1 MSNYQQ
7 YNKVYF
13 KEDSLTKL
21 KEGLKLAHDAVACTL
36 GPRGRNVTI
45 HHYNHNQY
53 EQKYA
58 IQNTKDGVTVIKA
71 LHTTSPELNVGID
84 LLKQACDKTVKEVGD
99 APQPLYSKVLTPN
112 GWVTMGSLKVGDEI
126 CGTNGT
132 FQKVLG
138 VFPQGEKEIY
148 ELIFS
153 NGQRV
158 ECSEDHL
165 WSIVHD
171 RKKKVYTTKEIIDKK
186 IKRKKSNGNVDHLNY
201 IPTTVVNF
209 KETEELPIDPLL
221 VGLLIGDGS
230 LCESGSIELSL
241 AIGQEKILEEVVLPE
256 GITYNVKIDNVKHYA
271 RVKFK
276 KILYR
281 DTNMHKYI
289 DKIGLLNKKS
299 ADKFIPKEYLYSDI
313 KNRERLLK
321 GLTLSDGHIN
331 KKGLLEYSTISEQL
345 ALDVVELMRGLGK
358 QINFLKRNK
367 VGGFS
372 TKPGSIYRISE
383 LQGYKNGIK
392 LIDIVK
398 TGRFTEMQCI
408 KVSNDD
414 SLYITNDYVVTH
426 NTTSTVVLAYNLFN
440 DVYNVLQTNQNVN
453 IYKLKE
459 GIEKCLAE
467 VISMLNEYRMQV
479 LDKLELRKIAMV
491 ASNND
496 DQVSKL
502 IADILWKYGQ
512 DCNITIK
519 KSIFNEMYVEENE
532 GIIIERGYLTP
543 ALLDKNSD
551 KYKELRNC
559 LIFLT
564 DEEITQFSQIK
575 DILNYAI
582 AGEQSLLIVAKDYK
596 GDVIPSLMLNRERGN
611 LANVMLIKSP
621 DFDYRSYEKLKDI
634 SIALNCK
641 VISKYEGNSIVSLNK
656 ELNTITPNLNQSQ
669 KLKKLLGYSDKVVV
683 NIEKTIIQLSKDNE
697 ETKLNDRIIER
708 INELESEII
717 KENEMFT
724 ADKDWVIAGI
734 KKRIANLK
742 GAITTIY
749 VNGNSELEIN
759 ERIDRI
765 DDCINSVKCAL
776 EEGYVIGGGSIFV
789 YINQQLK
796 ETAFHDIEINTGY
809 HLMLKNLLSPLRT
822 IYNNIF
828 INNTEDYNF
837 DKVLYEITRQN
848 DGKYPVMGYNA
859 LTEKVENLHEE
870 GIIDSVKVIKTSLI
884 NATSLVA
891 TLITTNCLIVNNFKP
906 SDC

>member
-21 KEGLKLAHDAVACTL
+21 KEGLKLAHDAVSCTL

-58 IQNTKDGVTVIKA
+58 IQNTKDGVTVIRA

-99 APQPLYSKVLTPN
+99 S
-112 GWVTMGSLKVGDEI
+112 
-126 CGTNGT
+126 
-132 FQKVLG
+132 
-138 VFPQGEKEIY
+138 
-148 ELIFS
+148 
-153 NGQRV
+153 
-158 ECSEDHL
+158 
-165 WSIVHD
+165 
-171 RKKKVYTTKEIIDKK
+171 TT
-186 IKRKKSNGNVDHLNY
+186 
-201 IPTTVVNF
+201 TCT
-209 KETEELPIDPLL
+209 
-221 VGLLIGDGS
+221 
-230 LCESGSIELSL
+230 
-241 AIGQEKILEEVVLPE
+241 
-256 GITYNVKIDNVKHYA
+256 
-271 RVKFK
+271 
-276 KILYR
+276 
-281 DTNMHKYI
+281 
-289 DKIGLLNKKS
+289 
-299 ADKFIPKEYLYSDI
+299 
-313 KNRERLLK
+313 
-321 GLTLSDGHIN
+321 
-331 KKGLLEYSTISEQL
+331 
-345 ALDVVELMRGLGK
+345 
-358 QINFLKRNK
+358 
-367 VGGFS
+367 
-372 TKPGSIYRISE
+372 
-383 LQGYKNGIK
+383 
-392 LIDIVK
+392 
-398 TGRFTEMQCI
+398 
-408 KVSNDD
+408 
-414 SLYITNDYVVTH
+414 
-426 NTTSTVVLAYNLFN
+426 VLAYNLFE
-440 DVYNVLQTNQNVN
+440 DIYNVLQTNQNVN
-453 IYKLKE
+453 IYKIKE
-459 GIEKCLAE
+459 GIEKCLNE
-467 VISMLNEYRMQV
+467 VISMLNEYSMKV
-479 LDKLELRKIAMV
+479 IDKLELRKIAMV

-496 DQVSKL
+496 EQVSKL

-512 DCNITIK
+512 DCNVTIK
-519 KSIFNEMYVEENE
+519 KSILNEMYVEENE

-559 LIFLT
+559 LVFLT

-611 LANVMLIKSP
+611 LTNVMLIKSP
-621 DFDYRSYEKLKDI
+621 DFDYRSYERLKDI
-634 SIALNCK
+634 SIALDCK

-656 ELNTITPNLNQSQ
+656 ELNTITPNLSKDE
-669 KLKKLLGYSDKVVV
+669 KLKRLLGYSDKVVV
-683 NIEKTIIQLSKDNE
+683 NIEKTIIQLNKNDE
-697 ETKLNDRIIER
+697 KCELNDRIIER

-717 KENEMFT
+717 KESEMFT

-776 EEGYVIGGGSIFV
+776 EEGYVIGGGNIFV
-789 YINQQLK
+789 YINQQLST
-796 ETAFHDIEINTGY
+796 TAFHDIEINTGY

-828 INNTEDYNF
+828 INSTEAYNF
-837 DKVLYEITRQN
+837 DKVLFEITKQN

-859 LTEKVENLHEE
+859 LTERVENLHEE

-891 TLITTNCLIVNNFKP
+891 TLITTNCLIINNFKP
-906 SDC
+906 SDS

>member
-21 KEGLKLAHDAVACTL
+21 KEGLKLAHDAVSCTL

-58 IQNTKDGVTVIKA
+58 IQNTKDGVTVIRA

-99 APQPLYSKVLTPN
+99 
-112 GWVTMGSLKVGDEI
+112 
-126 CGTNGT
+126 GT
-132 FQKVLG
+132 
-138 VFPQGEKEIY
+138 
-148 ELIFS
+148 
-153 NGQRV
+153 
-158 ECSEDHL
+158 
-165 WSIVHD
+165 
-171 RKKKVYTTKEIIDKK
+171 
-186 IKRKKSNGNVDHLNY
+186 
-201 IPTTVVNF
+201 
-209 KETEELPIDPLL
+209 
-221 VGLLIGDGS
+221 
-230 LCESGSIELSL
+230 SG
-241 AIGQEKILEEVVLPE
+241 
-256 GITYNVKIDNVKHYA
+256 
-271 RVKFK
+271 
-276 KILYR
+276 
-281 DTNMHKYI
+281 
-289 DKIGLLNKKS
+289 
-299 ADKFIPKEYLYSDI
+299 
-313 KNRERLLK
+313 
-321 GLTLSDGHIN
+321 
-331 KKGLLEYSTISEQL
+331 
-345 ALDVVELMRGLGK
+345 
-358 QINFLKRNK
+358 
-367 VGGFS
+367 
-372 TKPGSIYRISE
+372 
-383 LQGYKNGIK
+383 
-392 LIDIVK
+392 
-398 TGRFTEMQCI
+398 
-408 KVSNDD
+408 
-414 SLYITNDYVVTH
+414 
-426 NTTSTVVLAYNLFN
+426 TVVLAYNLFE
-440 DVYNVLQTNQNVN
+440 DIYNVLQTNQNVN

-459 GIEKCLAE
+459 GIEKCLNE
-467 VISMLNEYRMQV
+467 VIGMLNEYSMRV

-496 DQVSKL
+496 EQVSKL

-512 DCNITIK
+512 DCNVTIK
-519 KSIFNEMYVEENE
+519 KSILNEMYVEENE

-559 LIFLT
+559 LVFLT

-621 DFDYRSYEKLKDI
+621 DFDYRSYERLKDI
-634 SIALNCK
+634 SIALDCK

-656 ELNTITPNLNQSQ
+656 ELNTITPNLSKDE
-669 KLKKLLGYSDKVVV
+669 KLKRLLGYSDKVVV
-683 NIEKTIIQLSKDNE
+683 NIEKTIIQLNKNDE
-697 ETKLNDRIIER
+697 KCELNDRIIER

-776 EEGYVIGGGSIFV
+776 EEGYVIGGGNIFV
-789 YINQQLK
+789 YINQQLST
-796 ETAFHDIEINTGY
+796 TAFHDIEINTGY

-828 INNTEDYNF
+828 INSTKDYNF
-837 DKVLYEITRQN
+837 DKVLFEITKQN

-859 LTEKVENLHEE
+859 LTERVENLHEE

-891 TLITTNCLIVNNFKP
+891 TLITTNCLIINNFKP
-906 SDC
+906 SDS

>member
-21 KEGLKLAHDAVACTL
+21 KEGLKLAHDAVSCTL

-58 IQNTKDGVTVIKA
+58 IQNTKDGVTVIRA

-99 APQPLYSKVLTPN
+99 
-112 GWVTMGSLKVGDEI
+112 
-126 CGTNGT
+126 GT
-132 FQKVLG
+132 
-138 VFPQGEKEIY
+138 
-148 ELIFS
+148 
-153 NGQRV
+153 
-158 ECSEDHL
+158 
-165 WSIVHD
+165 
-171 RKKKVYTTKEIIDKK
+171 
-186 IKRKKSNGNVDHLNY
+186 
-201 IPTTVVNF
+201 
-209 KETEELPIDPLL
+209 
-221 VGLLIGDGS
+221 
-230 LCESGSIELSL
+230 SG
-241 AIGQEKILEEVVLPE
+241 
-256 GITYNVKIDNVKHYA
+256 
-271 RVKFK
+271 
-276 KILYR
+276 
-281 DTNMHKYI
+281 
-289 DKIGLLNKKS
+289 
-299 ADKFIPKEYLYSDI
+299 
-313 KNRERLLK
+313 
-321 GLTLSDGHIN
+321 
-331 KKGLLEYSTISEQL
+331 
-345 ALDVVELMRGLGK
+345 
-358 QINFLKRNK
+358 
-367 VGGFS
+367 
-372 TKPGSIYRISE
+372 
-383 LQGYKNGIK
+383 
-392 LIDIVK
+392 
-398 TGRFTEMQCI
+398 
-408 KVSNDD
+408 
-414 SLYITNDYVVTH
+414 
-426 NTTSTVVLAYNLFN
+426 TVVLAYNLFE
-440 DVYNVLQTNQNVN
+440 DIYNVLQTNQNVN

-459 GIEKCLAE
+459 GIEKCLNE
-467 VISMLNEYRMQV
+467 VIGMLNEYSMRV
-479 LDKLELRKIAMV
+479 LDKLELRKIAMIS
-491 ASNND
+491 SNND

-502 IADILWKYGQ
+502 ISDIIWKYGQ
-512 DCNITIK
+512 DCNVTIK
-519 KSIFNEMYVEENE
+519 KSILNEMYVEENE

-559 LIFLT
+559 LVFLT

-621 DFDYRSYEKLKDI
+621 DFDYRSYERLKDI
-634 SIALNCK
+634 SIALDCK

-656 ELNTITPNLNQSQ
+656 ELNTITPNLSKDE
-669 KLKKLLGYSDKVVV
+669 KLKRLLGYSDKVVV
-683 NIEKTIIQLSKDNE
+683 NIEKTIIQLNKNDE
-697 ETKLNDRIIER
+697 KCELNDRIIER

-776 EEGYVIGGGSIFV
+776 EEGYVIGGGNIFV
-789 YINQQLK
+789 YINQQLST
-796 ETAFHDIEINTGY
+796 TAFHDIEINTGY

-828 INNTEDYNF
+828 INSTKDYNF
-837 DKVLYEITRQN
+837 DKVLFEITKQN

-859 LTEKVENLHEE
+859 LTERVENLHEE

-891 TLITTNCLIVNNFKP
+891 TLITTNCLIINNFKP
-906 SDC
+906 SDS

>member
-21 KEGLKLAHDAVACTL
+21 KEGLKLAHDAVSCTL

-58 IQNTKDGVTVIKA
+58 IQNTKDGVTVIRA

-99 APQPLYSKVLTPN
+99 S
-112 GWVTMGSLKVGDEI
+112 
-126 CGTNGT
+126 
-132 FQKVLG
+132 
-138 VFPQGEKEIY
+138 
-148 ELIFS
+148 
-153 NGQRV
+153 
-158 ECSEDHL
+158 
-165 WSIVHD
+165 
-171 RKKKVYTTKEIIDKK
+171 TT
-186 IKRKKSNGNVDHLNY
+186 
-201 IPTTVVNF
+201 TCT
-209 KETEELPIDPLL
+209 
-221 VGLLIGDGS
+221 
-230 LCESGSIELSL
+230 
-241 AIGQEKILEEVVLPE
+241 
-256 GITYNVKIDNVKHYA
+256 
-271 RVKFK
+271 
-276 KILYR
+276 
-281 DTNMHKYI
+281 
-289 DKIGLLNKKS
+289 
-299 ADKFIPKEYLYSDI
+299 
-313 KNRERLLK
+313 
-321 GLTLSDGHIN
+321 
-331 KKGLLEYSTISEQL
+331 
-345 ALDVVELMRGLGK
+345 
-358 QINFLKRNK
+358 
-367 VGGFS
+367 
-372 TKPGSIYRISE
+372 
-383 LQGYKNGIK
+383 
-392 LIDIVK
+392 
-398 TGRFTEMQCI
+398 
-408 KVSNDD
+408 
-414 SLYITNDYVVTH
+414 
-426 NTTSTVVLAYNLFN
+426 VLAYNLFE

-453 IYKLKE
+453 IYKIKE
-459 GIEKCLAE
+459 GIEKCLNE
-467 VISMLNEYRMQV
+467 VISMLNEYSMKV
-479 LDKLELRKIAMV
+479 IDKLELRKIAMV

-496 DQVSKL
+496 EQVSKL

-512 DCNITIK
+512 DCNVTIK
-519 KSIFNEMYVEENE
+519 KSILNEMYVEENE

-621 DFDYRSYEKLKDI
+621 DFDYRSYERLKDI
-634 SIALNCK
+634 SIALDCK

-656 ELNTITPNLNQSQ
+656 ELNTITPNLSKDE
-669 KLKKLLGYSDKVVV
+669 KLKRLLGYSDKVVV
-683 NIEKTIIQLSKDNE
+683 NIEKTIIQLNKNDE
-697 ETKLNDRIIER
+697 KCELNDRIIER

-776 EEGYVIGGGSIFV
+776 EEGYVIGGGNIFV
-789 YINQQLK
+789 YINQQLST
-796 ETAFHDIEINTGY
+796 TAFHDIEINTGY

-828 INNTEDYNF
+828 INSTKDYNF
-837 DKVLYEITRQN
+837 DKVLFEITKQN

-859 LTEKVENLHEE
+859 LTERVENLHEE

-891 TLITTNCLIVNNFKP
+891 TLITTNCLIINNFKP
-906 SDC
+906 SDS

>member
-21 KEGLKLAHDAVACTL
+21 KEGLKLAHDAVSCTL

-58 IQNTKDGVTVIKA
+58 IQNTKDGVTVIRA

-99 APQPLYSKVLTPN
+99 S
-112 GWVTMGSLKVGDEI
+112 
-126 CGTNGT
+126 
-132 FQKVLG
+132 
-138 VFPQGEKEIY
+138 
-148 ELIFS
+148 
-153 NGQRV
+153 
-158 ECSEDHL
+158 
-165 WSIVHD
+165 
-171 RKKKVYTTKEIIDKK
+171 TT
-186 IKRKKSNGNVDHLNY
+186 
-201 IPTTVVNF
+201 TCT
-209 KETEELPIDPLL
+209 
-221 VGLLIGDGS
+221 
-230 LCESGSIELSL
+230 
-241 AIGQEKILEEVVLPE
+241 
-256 GITYNVKIDNVKHYA
+256 
-271 RVKFK
+271 
-276 KILYR
+276 
-281 DTNMHKYI
+281 
-289 DKIGLLNKKS
+289 
-299 ADKFIPKEYLYSDI
+299 
-313 KNRERLLK
+313 
-321 GLTLSDGHIN
+321 
-331 KKGLLEYSTISEQL
+331 
-345 ALDVVELMRGLGK
+345 
-358 QINFLKRNK
+358 
-367 VGGFS
+367 
-372 TKPGSIYRISE
+372 
-383 LQGYKNGIK
+383 
-392 LIDIVK
+392 
-398 TGRFTEMQCI
+398 
-408 KVSNDD
+408 
-414 SLYITNDYVVTH
+414 
-426 NTTSTVVLAYNLFN
+426 VLAYNLFE
-440 DVYNVLQTNQNVN
+440 DIYNVLQTNQNVN
-453 IYKLKE
+453 IYKIKE
-459 GIEKCLAE
+459 GIEKCLNE
-467 VISMLNEYRMQV
+467 VISMLNEYSMKV
-479 LDKLELRKIAMV
+479 IDKLELRKIAMV

-496 DQVSKL
+496 EQVSKL

-512 DCNITIK
+512 DCNVTIK
-519 KSIFNEMYVEENE
+519 KSILNEMYVEENE

-621 DFDYRSYEKLKDI
+621 DFDYRSYERLKDI
-634 SIALNCK
+634 SIALDCK

-656 ELNTITPNLNQSQ
+656 ELNTITPNLSKDE
-669 KLKKLLGYSDKVVV
+669 KLKRLLGYSDKVVV
-683 NIEKTIIQLSKDNE
+683 NIEKTIIQLNKNDE
-697 ETKLNDRIIER
+697 KCELNDRIIER

-776 EEGYVIGGGSIFV
+776 EEGYVIGGGNIFV
-789 YINQQLK
+789 YINQQLST
-796 ETAFHDIEINTGY
+796 TAFHDIEINTGY

-828 INNTEDYNF
+828 INSTKDYNF
-837 DKVLYEITRQN
+837 DKVLFEITKQN

-859 LTEKVENLHEE
+859 LTERVENLHEE

-891 TLITTNCLIVNNFKP
+891 TLITTNCLIINNFKP
-906 SDC
+906 SDS

>member
-21 KEGLKLAHDAVACTL
+21 KEGLKLAHDAVSCTL

-58 IQNTKDGVTVIKA
+58 IQNTKDGVTVIRA

-99 APQPLYSKVLTPN
+99 
-112 GWVTMGSLKVGDEI
+112 
-126 CGTNGT
+126 GT
-132 FQKVLG
+132 
-138 VFPQGEKEIY
+138 
-148 ELIFS
+148 
-153 NGQRV
+153 
-158 ECSEDHL
+158 
-165 WSIVHD
+165 
-171 RKKKVYTTKEIIDKK
+171 
-186 IKRKKSNGNVDHLNY
+186 
-201 IPTTVVNF
+201 
-209 KETEELPIDPLL
+209 
-221 VGLLIGDGS
+221 
-230 LCESGSIELSL
+230 SG
-241 AIGQEKILEEVVLPE
+241 
-256 GITYNVKIDNVKHYA
+256 
-271 RVKFK
+271 
-276 KILYR
+276 
-281 DTNMHKYI
+281 
-289 DKIGLLNKKS
+289 
-299 ADKFIPKEYLYSDI
+299 
-313 KNRERLLK
+313 
-321 GLTLSDGHIN
+321 
-331 KKGLLEYSTISEQL
+331 
-345 ALDVVELMRGLGK
+345 
-358 QINFLKRNK
+358 
-367 VGGFS
+367 
-372 TKPGSIYRISE
+372 
-383 LQGYKNGIK
+383 
-392 LIDIVK
+392 
-398 TGRFTEMQCI
+398 
-408 KVSNDD
+408 
-414 SLYITNDYVVTH
+414 
-426 NTTSTVVLAYNLFN
+426 TVVLAYNLFE
-440 DVYNVLQTNQNVN
+440 DIYNVLQTNQNVN

-459 GIEKCLAE
+459 GIEKCLNE
-467 VISMLNEYRMQV
+467 VIGMLNEYSMRV

-496 DQVSKL
+496 EQVSKL

-512 DCNITIK
+512 DCNVTIK
-519 KSIFNEMYVEENE
+519 KSILNEMYVEENE

-559 LIFLT
+559 LVFLT

-621 DFDYRSYEKLKDI
+621 DFDYRSYERLKDI
-634 SIALNCK
+634 SIALDCK

-656 ELNTITPNLNQSQ
+656 ELNTITPNLSKDE
-669 KLKKLLGYSDKVVV
+669 KLKRLLGYSDKVVV
-683 NIEKTIIQLSKDNE
+683 NIEKTIIQLNKNDE
-697 ETKLNDRIIER
+697 KCELNDRIIER

-776 EEGYVIGGGSIFV
+776 EEGYVIGGGNIFV
-789 YINQQLK
+789 YINQQLST
-796 ETAFHDIEINTGY
+796 TAFHDIEINTGY

-828 INNTEDYNF
+828 INSTEAYNF
-837 DKVLYEITRQN
+837 DKVLFEITKQN

-859 LTEKVENLHEE
+859 LTERVENLHEE

-891 TLITTNCLIVNNFKP
+891 TLITTNCLIINNFKP
-906 SDC
+906 SDS

>member
-21 KEGLKLAHDAVACTL
+21 KEGLKLAHDAVSCTL

-58 IQNTKDGVTVIKA
+58 IQNTKDGVTVIRA

-99 APQPLYSKVLTPN
+99 
-112 GWVTMGSLKVGDEI
+112 
-126 CGTNGT
+126 GT
-132 FQKVLG
+132 
-138 VFPQGEKEIY
+138 
-148 ELIFS
+148 
-153 NGQRV
+153 
-158 ECSEDHL
+158 
-165 WSIVHD
+165 
-171 RKKKVYTTKEIIDKK
+171 
-186 IKRKKSNGNVDHLNY
+186 
-201 IPTTVVNF
+201 
-209 KETEELPIDPLL
+209 
-221 VGLLIGDGS
+221 
-230 LCESGSIELSL
+230 SG
-241 AIGQEKILEEVVLPE
+241 
-256 GITYNVKIDNVKHYA
+256 
-271 RVKFK
+271 
-276 KILYR
+276 
-281 DTNMHKYI
+281 
-289 DKIGLLNKKS
+289 
-299 ADKFIPKEYLYSDI
+299 
-313 KNRERLLK
+313 
-321 GLTLSDGHIN
+321 
-331 KKGLLEYSTISEQL
+331 
-345 ALDVVELMRGLGK
+345 
-358 QINFLKRNK
+358 
-367 VGGFS
+367 
-372 TKPGSIYRISE
+372 
-383 LQGYKNGIK
+383 
-392 LIDIVK
+392 
-398 TGRFTEMQCI
+398 
-408 KVSNDD
+408 
-414 SLYITNDYVVTH
+414 
-426 NTTSTVVLAYNLFN
+426 TVVLAYNLFE
-440 DVYNVLQTNQNVN
+440 DIYNVLQTNQNVN

-459 GIEKCLAE
+459 GIEKCLNE
-467 VISMLNEYRMQV
+467 VIGMLNEYSMRV
-479 LDKLELRKIAMV
+479 LDKLELRKIAMIS
-491 ASNND
+491 SNND

-502 IADILWKYGQ
+502 ISDIIWKYGQ
-512 DCNITIK
+512 DCNVTIK
-519 KSIFNEMYVEENE
+519 KSILNEMYVEENE

-559 LIFLT
+559 LVFLT

-611 LANVMLIKSP
+611 LTNVMLIKSP
-621 DFDYRSYEKLKDI
+621 DFDYRSYERLKDI
-634 SIALNCK
+634 SIALDCK

-656 ELNTITPNLNQSQ
+656 ELNTITPNLSKDE
-669 KLKKLLGYSDKVVV
+669 KLKRLLGYSDKVVV
-683 NIEKTIIQLSKDNE
+683 NIEKTIIQLNKNDE
-697 ETKLNDRIIER
+697 KCELNDRIIER

-717 KENEMFT
+717 KESEMFT

-776 EEGYVIGGGSIFV
+776 EEGYVIGGGNIFV
-789 YINQQLK
+789 YINQQLST
-796 ETAFHDIEINTGY
+796 TAFHDIEINTGY

-828 INNTEDYNF
+828 INSTKDYNF
-837 DKVLYEITRQN
+837 DKVLFEITKQN

-859 LTEKVENLHEE
+859 LTERVENLHEE

-891 TLITTNCLIVNNFKP
+891 TLITTNCLIINNFKP
-906 SDC
+906 SDS

>member
-21 KEGLKLAHDAVACTL
+21 KEGLKLAHDAVSCTL

-58 IQNTKDGVTVIKA
+58 IQNTKDGVTVIRA
-71 LHTTSPELNVGID
+71 LHNTSPELNVGID

-99 APQPLYSKVLTPN
+99 
-112 GWVTMGSLKVGDEI
+112 
-126 CGTNGT
+126 GT
-132 FQKVLG
+132 
-138 VFPQGEKEIY
+138 
-148 ELIFS
+148 
-153 NGQRV
+153 
-158 ECSEDHL
+158 
-165 WSIVHD
+165 
-171 RKKKVYTTKEIIDKK
+171 
-186 IKRKKSNGNVDHLNY
+186 
-201 IPTTVVNF
+201 
-209 KETEELPIDPLL
+209 
-221 VGLLIGDGS
+221 
-230 LCESGSIELSL
+230 SG
-241 AIGQEKILEEVVLPE
+241 
-256 GITYNVKIDNVKHYA
+256 
-271 RVKFK
+271 
-276 KILYR
+276 
-281 DTNMHKYI
+281 
-289 DKIGLLNKKS
+289 
-299 ADKFIPKEYLYSDI
+299 
-313 KNRERLLK
+313 
-321 GLTLSDGHIN
+321 
-331 KKGLLEYSTISEQL
+331 
-345 ALDVVELMRGLGK
+345 
-358 QINFLKRNK
+358 
-367 VGGFS
+367 
-372 TKPGSIYRISE
+372 
-383 LQGYKNGIK
+383 
-392 LIDIVK
+392 
-398 TGRFTEMQCI
+398 
-408 KVSNDD
+408 
-414 SLYITNDYVVTH
+414 
-426 NTTSTVVLAYNLFN
+426 TVVLAYNLFE
-440 DVYNVLQTNQNVN
+440 DIYNVLQTNQNVN

-459 GIEKCLAE
+459 GIEKCLNE
-467 VISMLNEYRMQV
+467 VIGMLNEYSMRV
-479 LDKLELRKIAMV
+479 LDKLELRKIAMIS
-491 ASNND
+491 SNND

-502 IADILWKYGQ
+502 ISDIIWKYGQ
-512 DCNITIK
+512 DCNVTIK
-519 KSIFNEMYVEENE
+519 KSILNEMYVEENE

-559 LIFLT
+559 LVFLT

-621 DFDYRSYEKLKDI
+621 DFDYRSYERLKDI
-634 SIALNCK
+634 SIALDCK

-656 ELNTITPNLNQSQ
+656 ELNTITPNLSKDE
-669 KLKKLLGYSDKVVV
+669 KLKRLLGYSDKVVV
-683 NIEKTIIQLSKDNE
+683 NIEKTIIQLNKNDE
-697 ETKLNDRIIER
+697 KCELNDRIIER

-717 KENEMFT
+717 KESEMFT

-776 EEGYVIGGGSIFV
+776 EEGYVIGGGNIFV
-789 YINQQLK
+789 YINQQLST
-796 ETAFHDIEINTGY
+796 TAFHDIEINTGY

-828 INNTEDYNF
+828 INSTEAYNF
-837 DKVLYEITRQN
+837 DKVLFEITKQN

-859 LTEKVENLHEE
+859 LTERVENLHEE

-891 TLITTNCLIVNNFKP
+891 TLITTNCLIINNFKP
-906 SDC
+906 SDS

>member
-21 KEGLKLAHDAVACTL
+21 KEGLKLAHAAVSCTL

-45 HHYNHNQY
+45 HHYNHHQY

-58 IQNTKDGVTVIKA
+58 IQNTKDGVTVIRA
-71 LHTTSPELNVGID
+71 LHTTRPEVNVGID
-84 LLKQACDKTVKEVGD
+84 VLKQACDKTVKEVGD
-99 APQPLYSKVLTPN
+99 
-112 GWVTMGSLKVGDEI
+112 
-126 CGTNGT
+126 GT
-132 FQKVLG
+132 
-138 VFPQGEKEIY
+138 
-148 ELIFS
+148 
-153 NGQRV
+153 
-158 ECSEDHL
+158 
-165 WSIVHD
+165 
-171 RKKKVYTTKEIIDKK
+171 
-186 IKRKKSNGNVDHLNY
+186 
-201 IPTTVVNF
+201 
-209 KETEELPIDPLL
+209 
-221 VGLLIGDGS
+221 
-230 LCESGSIELSL
+230 SG
-241 AIGQEKILEEVVLPE
+241 
-256 GITYNVKIDNVKHYA
+256 
-271 RVKFK
+271 
-276 KILYR
+276 
-281 DTNMHKYI
+281 
-289 DKIGLLNKKS
+289 
-299 ADKFIPKEYLYSDI
+299 
-313 KNRERLLK
+313 
-321 GLTLSDGHIN
+321 
-331 KKGLLEYSTISEQL
+331 
-345 ALDVVELMRGLGK
+345 
-358 QINFLKRNK
+358 
-367 VGGFS
+367 
-372 TKPGSIYRISE
+372 
-383 LQGYKNGIK
+383 
-392 LIDIVK
+392 
-398 TGRFTEMQCI
+398 
-408 KVSNDD
+408 
-414 SLYITNDYVVTH
+414 
-426 NTTSTVVLAYNLFN
+426 TVVLAYNLFE
-440 DVYNVLQTNQNVN
+440 DIYNVLQTNQNVN

-459 GIEKCLAE
+459 GIEKCLNE
-467 VISMLNEYRMQV
+467 VIGMLNEYSMRV
-479 LDKLELRKIAMV
+479 LDKLELRKIAMIS
-491 ASNND
+491 SNND

-502 IADILWKYGQ
+502 ISDIIWKYGQ
-512 DCNITIK
+512 DCNVTIK
-519 KSIFNEMYVEENE
+519 KSILNEMYVEENE

-559 LIFLT
+559 LVFLT

-621 DFDYRSYEKLKDI
+621 DFDYRSYERLKDI
-634 SIALNCK
+634 SIALDCK

-656 ELNTITPNLNQSQ
+656 ELNTITPNLSKDE
-669 KLKKLLGYSDKVVV
+669 KLKRLLGYSDKVVV
-683 NIEKTIIQLSKDNE
+683 NIEKTIIQLNKNDE
-697 ETKLNDRIIER
+697 KCELNDRIIER

-776 EEGYVIGGGSIFV
+776 EEGYVIGGGNIFV
-789 YINQQLK
+789 YINQQLST
-796 ETAFHDIEINTGY
+796 TAFHDIEINTGY

-828 INNTEDYNF
+828 INSTKDYNF
-837 DKVLYEITRQN
+837 DKVLFEITKQN

-859 LTEKVENLHEE
+859 LTERVENLHEE

-891 TLITTNCLIVNNFKP
+891 TLITTNCLIINNFKP
-906 SDC
+906 SDS